1 MKRSIFFSLVLLIA
15 VAVFFALFATPE
27 TTLAD
32 GNATSTPSWVR
43 VVDNDTWLL
52 KNASDSTSD
61 KLFKLAYSY
70 YLKVTDVTQSGFYRV
85 ELMEN
90 SGGFVKIYGY
100 VKRDKVSAVV
110 DQPAYPTY
118 PTVIVTVKQSNAILF
133 SQPSSASQSV
143 CAVYDGQILYYYGA
157 YPVADSTWFFVRYDE
172 NLCYVNSAGVS
183 APAISLHPTPI
194 TTATDVDPVQPPPDE
209 PDEKPTR
216 QEPTTQSSDSLSKM
230 QIAIIAL
237 VCVPAIIIVVVL
249 FLPAKS
255 KKQKYYTTDSAATDL
270 PTETPSQ
277 PSQPSQK
284 PRYFDDF
291 L

>member
-1 MKRSIFFSLVLLIA
+1 MKRSIIFSLVLLIA

-27 TTLAD
+27 TAFAD
-32 GNATSTPSWVR
+32 DSATSTPSWVR
-43 VVDNDTWLL
+43 IVDNDTWLL
-52 KNASDSTSD
+52 KNASDSASD

-100 VKRDKVSAVV
+100 VKCDKVSAVV
-110 DQPAYPTY
+110 DQPTYPTY
-118 PTVIVTVKQSNAILF
+118 PTVIVTVKQSNTILF
-133 SQPSSASQSV
+133 SQPSSTSQSV
-143 CAVYDGQILYYYGA
+143 CAVYDGQVLYYYGA
-157 YPVADSTWFFVRYDE
+157 YPVADSTWFFVRYDQ
-172 NLCYVNSAGVS
+172 NLCYVNSDGVS

-194 TTATDVDPVQPPPDE
+194 TTAADVNPVQPTPEE
-209 PDEKPTR
+209 PDHSDQPIQ
-216 QEPTTQSSDSLSKM
+216 QEPAAQSSDSLSKM

-237 VCVPAIIIVVVL
+237 VCIPAIIIVVVL

-255 KKQKYYTTDSAATDL
+255 KKQKYYTTDSAAADL
-270 PTETPSQ
+270 PTESPGQ
-277 PSQPSQK
+277 PSQQ